1 MFLLNGC
8 ASDANFT
15 VSLTWNSGLSSYDS
29 KSGTL
34 IKDCMANDPTNFTTA
49 LHLSDAQMD
58 EVRSILGRIDLAEYP
73 TEYDAGAGMAKPP
86 SGVTLTVTANGGT
99 HRVACRHVGDYTSD
113 DPAGQ
118 AFLSVCSDLI
128 TLITSTPEWQS
139 LPEFETLLQ

>member
-58 EVRSILGRIDLAEYP
+58 ARSS
-73 TEYDAGAGMAKPP
+73 AGSTLRNIPP
-86 SGVTLTVTANGGT
+86 NMT
-99 HRVACRHVGDYTSD
+99 RVQGWRSPRPV
-113 DPAGQ
+113 
-118 AFLSVCSDLI
+118 
-128 TLITSTPEWQS
+128 
-139 LPEFETLLQ
+139 